1 MSRRIV
7 VTGVGAVS
15 PLGIGGASHW
25 EGLLA
30 GRSAIARVD
39 RLTRLGFPVDVAA
52 EVPEAAVAACLPRL
66 PRKQLKL
73 YNRATTFA
81 MTAAI
86 LAAEDAGLKIPVDD
100 PTRAGVILAT
110 LFIPYPIQDLLR
122 HLTGL
127 EASGQP
133 NQIDMGRALQ
143 LSMTAV
149 NPLDLSLKIVP
160 NLTAGHIAINFGLRG
175 FCRTVS
181 DGCTGGMH
189 AIGQAMTAIREG
201 ELDVALCGGA
211 ESPMDDLVFADLCST
226 DLLAVPGDHPDRT
239 CRPFGRRRMGTVAG
253 EGAAVLVLEAYE
265 HAQHRAARIRAE
277 VTGFGAAIGELTL
290 AGVQGSSDRAMR
302 AALADGQ
309 GESVDVVSANGD
321 SSPLNDQAEAVAIRA
336 MCGTQGRSP
345 AIYAT
350 KGAHGNLFSAAAP
363 LEVATAVMALEHR
376 MVPPSLN
383 CDDPDPECGLILS
396 GSAPYPLPGMR
407 AALVNAIGAFGEAAS
422 LVVKRAD

>member
-7 VTGVGAVS
+7 VTGLGMVS

-30 GRSAIARVD
+30 GRSAVARLD

-86 LAAEDAGLKIPVDD
+86 LAAEDAGLKIPLDD

-122 HLTGL
+122 HLAGV
-127 EASGQP
+127 EAPDHP
-133 NQIDMGRALQ
+133 NQIDMVRALQ
-143 LSMTAV
+143 LSRTAV

-160 NLTAGHIAINFGLRG
+160 NLTAGHIAINFSLRG

-201 ELDVALCGGA
+201 ELDVVLCGGA
-211 ESPMDDLVFADLCST
+211 ESSLDDMVFADLCST
-226 DLLAVPGDHPDRT
+226 DLLAVAMEPPGRT
-239 CRPFGRRRMGTVAG
+239 CCPFGRGRAGTVAG
-253 EGAAVLVLEAYE
+253 EGAAVLVLEAHE
-265 HAQHRAARIRAE
+265 HAQHRGARLRAE
-277 VTGFGAAIGELTL
+277 VTGFGAAIGDLTL
-290 AGVQGSSDRAMR
+290 AGVQGSIERAVR
-302 AALADGQ
+302 AALADAQ
-309 GESVDVVSANGD
+309 VEWVDLVSANGD

-336 MCGTQGRSP
+336 MCGTQGKSP
-345 AIYAT
+345 VITAT
-350 KGAHGNLFSAAAP
+350 KGAHGNLFSAAGP

-376 MVPPSLN
+376 MVPPSVN
-383 CDDPDPECGLILS
+383 CDDPDPECGLTLS
-396 GSAPYPLPGMR
+396 GSAPYPLPGVR

-422 LVVKRAD
+422 LVVARAE